1 MGRGCFQ
8 YISGNCT
15 GKSEIQ
21 LERLC
26 SKTQHSVIAIA
37 FTWILFFYQTQ
48 VCGSK
53 RPPDVSTVSQYQWH
67 FKTGL
72 LPPSLD
78 SFLNVRLFVVCMGGE
93 VTSRQGACV
102 ELRGPLVVCSRFSPS
117 FCAWVPWVD
126 LGRQA
131 WGECVLARNHRHSP
145 SCSQL
150 SRLSAK
156 LKNNFIHSKLGIY
169 FQLCPLFL
177 VFM

>member
-1 MGRGCFQ
+1 MWFQ
-8 YISGNCT
+8 TTTRCEHRFTISVT
-15 GKSEIQ
+15 
-21 LERLC
+21 L
-26 SKTQHSVIAIA
+26 
-37 FTWILFFYQTQ
+37 
-48 VCGSK
+48 
-53 RPPDVSTVSQYQWH
+53 
-67 FKTGL
+67 KTGL

-177 VFM
+177 VFMQRPLILILFVSLSNIISIEHLPSKQGPLPVS